1 MRWSDYYEKINDW
14 SVSTAVSKISSL
26 EDMGAPDEIVDA
38 LNIIAFEDKKGAT
51 RLLNRA
57 LQHGVKFSG
66 ENLAEIVDLCAE
78 ESFKKA
84 LYQSAD
90 AFTAQ
95 DLEDLYGCVD
105 DEFIIDLA
113 KRYKISAPTDI
124 ADEYEE
130 ELCPDISMSIS
141 WNRFYNAFYD
151 WKPEY
156 AKARLQAVTDF
167 GGDDEVLEVAQE
179 LFWDDEYEAS
189 RFITRALD
197 AGVRFRDENLV
208 ELAGLCDEDT
218 VRQAVL
224 LSKLLLT
231 EESLEELYGNVS
243 DDIIIQIAE
252 KQNLKLPEDLREEQD
267 EDEESTERQ
276 DLYEIQCAID
286 AADYALNCLTQAQRS
301 MNNSGTA
308 SFLDMMTKG
317 LFTSLMKYSAPSE
330 SDVDMQQARNALDS
344 LNAELR
350 VLQKNKSVQLKYGR
364 LATALDM
371 WIDDGLFDALTHL
384 QINKAQKRIARAIT
398 QVENI
403 RRELRK
409 LLQQI
414 GFFCDCDREN
424 S

>member
-1 MRWSDYYEKINDW
+1 MIWSDYYEKINDW

-26 EDMGAPDEIVDA
+26 EDMGDPDEIVDA
-38 LNIIAFEDKKGAT
+38 LNIIAFEDEKGTT

-66 ENLAEIVDLCAE
+66 EHFADIAGLCAE
-78 ESFKKA
+78 DSFKKA

-105 DEFIIDLA
+105 DELIIDLA
-113 KRYKISAPTDI
+113 KRYKISAPADI

-130 ELCPDISMSIS
+130 ELCPDDGTPIS
-141 WNRFYNAFYD
+141 WSRFYDAFYD

-156 AKARLQAVTDF
+156 AKARLQGVTGF
-167 GGDDEVLEVAQE
+167 GSDDEVLEVVQE

-189 RFITRALD
+189 RFVTRALD

-252 KQNLKLPEDLREEQD
+252 EKNLRLPEDLREEQD
-267 EDEESTERQ
+267 EDEEATEQQ
-276 DLYEIQCAID
+276 DLEYEIQSAID
-286 AADYALNCLTQAQRS
+286 AADYALDCLVQAQRS
-301 MNNSGTA
+301 MNDSSTV

-317 LFTSLMKYSAPSE
+317 FFTSLMKYSALSE
-330 SDVDMQQARNALDS
+330 SDVDMQQAQNALDS

-350 VLQKNKSVQLKYGR
+350 VLQKKRSVQLKYGR
-364 LATALDM
+364 LATAIDM

-384 QINKAQKRIARAIT
+384 QIDKAQKRIVRTIM

-409 LLQQI
+409 ML
-414 GFFCDCDREN
+414 
-424 S
+424 

>member
-26 EDMGAPDEIVDA
+26 EDMGAPDEIADA
-38 LNIIAFEDKKGAT
+38 LNIIAFEDEKGAT

-66 ENLAEIVDLCAE
+66 ENLADIDGLCAE

-90 AFTAQ
+90 AFAAQ

-105 DEFIIDLA
+105 DDLIIDLA
-113 KRYKISAPTDI
+113 KRYKLSAPADI
-124 ADEYEE
+124 AEEYEE
-130 ELCPDISMSIS
+130 EPCPDISTPIS
-141 WNRFYNAFYD
+141 WSRFYDAFYD

-167 GGDDEVLEVAQE
+167 GSDDEVLEVVQE

-189 RFITRALD
+189 RFVTRALD
-197 AGVRFRDENLV
+197 AGVRFRDEN
-208 ELAGLCDEDT
+208 
-218 VRQAVL
+218 
-224 LSKLLLT
+224 
-231 EESLEELYGNVS
+231 LEELYGNVS

-252 KQNLKLPEDLREEQD
+252 EQNLKLPEDLREEQD
-267 EDEESTERQ
+267 EDKEATEQQ
-276 DLYEIQCAID
+276 DLEYEIQCAID
-286 AADYALNCLTQAQRS
+286 AADYALDCLTQAQRS
-301 MNNSGTA
+301 MNDSGA
-308 SFLDMMTKG
+308 VSFLDLMTKG
-317 LFTSLMKYSAPSE
+317 FFTSLMKYSALSE
-330 SDVDMQQARNALDS
+330 SDVDMQQAQNALDS
-344 LNAELR
+344 LNEELR
-350 VLQKNKSVQLKYGR
+350 VLQKKRSVQLKYGR
-364 LATALDM
+364 LATAIDM

-409 LLQQI
+409 TL
-414 GFFCDCDREN
+414 
-424 S
+424 

>member
-1 MRWSDYYEKINDW
+1 MRWSEYYEKINDW

-26 EDMGAPDEIVDA
+26 EDMGGPDEIADA
-38 LNIIAFEDKKGAT
+38 LNIIAFEDEKGAT

-57 LQHGVKFSG
+57 LQRGVKFSG
-66 ENLAEIVDLCAE
+66 ENLADIAGLCAE
-78 ESFKKA
+78 DSFKKA

-90 AFTAQ
+90 ALSAQ
-95 DLEDLYGCVD
+95 DLENLYGCVD
-105 DEFIIDLA
+105 DELIIDLA
-113 KRYKISAPTDI
+113 KRYKISAPADL

-130 ELCPDISMSIS
+130 ELCPDADIPIS
-141 WNRFYNAFYD
+141 WSRFYDAFYD

-167 GGDDEVLEVAQE
+167 GSDDEILEVVQE

-189 RFITRALD
+189 RFVTRALD

-218 VRQAVL
+218 VNQAVY

-243 DDIIIQIAE
+243 DDIIIQVAKE
-252 KQNLKLPEDLREEQD
+252 QNLRLPEDLREEQD
-267 EDEESTERQ
+267 EDEEATEQQ
-276 DLYEIQCAID
+276 DLEYEIQSAID
-286 AADYALNCLTQAQRS
+286 TADYALDCLVQVQRS
-301 MNNSGTA
+301 MNDSSTV

-317 LFTSLMKYSAPSE
+317 FFTSFMKYSALSE
-330 SDVDMQQARNALDS
+330 SDADMQQAQNALDS

-350 VLQKNKSVQLKYGR
+350 VLLKKRSVQLKYDR
-364 LATALDM
+364 LATAIDM

-384 QINKAQKRIARAIT
+384 QIDKAQKRIARAIT

-409 LLQQI
+409 QL
-414 GFFCDCDREN
+414 
-424 S
+424 